1 MSSRDFI
8 HLHVHTD
15 YSILKS
21 ANQIPALAKKLSELE
36 MKACA
41 ITDSG
46 NLYGALS
53 FYYNM
58 KKSGIQPII
67 GYEAFLTL
75 GSRFDKNAAL
85 KAGELPYYS
94 VVLLAENL
102 NGYFNLVSLSS
113 KAFTEGLHHKPRIDF
128 DLLAAHSEGIICLS
142 SGLDGLVNHHLKQNR
157 HKEAFEYAARFKDI
171 FSKSNFFLEIQDHGI
186 ADEKAIR
193 DSLVQLSNK
202 LDLDL
207 VATNDVYYLNADDA
221 QAHEIMLCIGAA
233 KTIQDESRPKL
244 GADQFYLKSAEE
256 MWRIFGAELP
266 HCLSKTVEISE
277 RCNFALPSSED
288 SFNLPLYPIPP
299 QSQCATADEYFEKV
313 VWDGFEK
320 RRRTI
325 LEELQKNGNL
335 KYSID
340 EYKKRIN
347 IEIGIIRRMGF
358 PGYFLIVWDFVRYAK
373 ENDVPVGPGRG
384 SAAGSLVA
392 YCLEITDVDPI
403 QYDLLFERFLNPER
417 VSMPDIDIDFCIRGR
432 ENVIKHVVEQ
442 YGRNS
447 VCQIVTFGTLASR
460 AVIKDVGRAMN
471 MPYSEVEKIAKLIPP
486 PVRGRNVGIA
496 QALEQVEELQNAVD
510 TNAQTREL
518 IELSRRLEGCVRHTS
533 VHAAGVVISPK
544 PLDELIPVA
553 ISAKDELTTQFA
565 MSDLEKTGMLKMD
578 FLALTTL
585 TVISDCLKS
594 IKQSI
599 NKQIEWAQI
608 PLDDRETMKIF
619 GDGRTE
625 AIFQFESPGMQ
636 EICRRLKPKE
646 IEDLAALNA
655 LYRPGPLDGGMVDDF
670 ISRHRGQ
677 KQVRYLVP
685 QMKEILN
692 NTHGIIV
699 YQEQIM
705 QLAQNLAG
713 YTLGEADMMR
723 RAMGKKKR
731 EEMAKHQEKFVNG
744 AVERNIKPEKAEQIF
759 SLMAQFADY
768 GFNKSHSVAYAY
780 LAFQTAYLKAHYP
793 SHFYAAVLSH
803 EAQDTAKIQKYIA
816 ELKTVGIRL
825 LPPDINESNSGFTPV
840 NNAIRFGLSAIKGI
854 GDAAIQ
860 EIIKARREKP
870 FSSFLDFIKRAAHS
884 VNRRVLQSLIY
895 SGAFDSLKPEE
906 ATVNYWRS
914 RLVAE
919 TEVSISHAQMER
931 NSREKGQNALFGASQ
946 ETTIASKDF
955 AILSDKEICFGE
967 KETLG
972 FYLSTH
978 PLSKH
983 DELLKGLK
991 AQSILSITQNA
1002 SVKSVEDNEKFWIAG
1017 IIAESQVRSSKK
1029 GNRFCVFKLED
1040 YTGSV
1045 KCLAWSEAFE
1055 KYSQQIKNDEIILAS
1070 GRLEN
1075 ENETNYSFIVEEI
1088 YKFEEALPARADSL
1102 SVKIPARIKNVEFYE
1117 SLLALLNRNRGKCEV
1132 IFEMPLQSDSNY
1144 LVKLN
1149 AHGSLR
1155 VRGNFNLA
1163 QDLEQLGCTVEW
1175 QIRK

>member
-1 MSSRDFI
+1 MSTKDFV

-41 ITDSG
+41 ITDCG

-58 KKSGIQPII
+58 KKNGIQPII
-67 GYEAFLTL
+67 GFEAHLTL
-75 GSRFDKNAAL
+75 GSRFDRNAAL
-85 KAGELPYYS
+85 KSGELPYYS
-94 VVLLAENL
+94 LVLLAENL
-102 NGYFNLVSLSS
+102 TGYFNLVSLSS
-113 KAFTEGLHHKPRIDF
+113 KAFTQGLHHKPRIDF
-128 DLLAAHSEGIICLS
+128 ELLADYCEGIICLS
-142 SGLDGLVNHHLKQNR
+142 SGLDGLINHFLKQNR
-157 HKEAFEYAARFKDI
+157 VEEAAGYATKFKDV
-171 FSKSNFFLEIQDHGI
+171 FGKNNFFLEIQDHGLS
-186 ADEKAIR
+186 DEKAIR
-193 DSLVQLSNK
+193 QPLVQLSKK

-207 VATNDVYYLNADDA
+207 VATNDIYYLNADDA
-221 QAHEIMLCIGAA
+221 GAHEIMLCIGAA
-233 KTIQDESRPKL
+233 KTIQDESRPKF
-244 GADQFYLKSAEE
+244 DSEQYYLKSADE

-266 HCLSKTVEISE
+266 DCLTKTVEIAE
-277 RCNFALPSSED
+277 RCNFNLPSSED
-288 SFNLPLYPIPP
+288 SFNLPHYPIPAE
-299 QSQCATADEYFEKV
+299 SECATADEYFEKV

-320 RRRTI
+320 RQQTV
-325 LEELQKNGNL
+325 LDKLQRNGNL
-335 KYSID
+335 KYPIE

-347 IEIGIIRRMGF
+347 IEIDIIGRMGF

-432 ENVIKHVVEQ
+432 ENVIRHVVEQ

-447 VCQIVTFGTLASR
+447 VCQIVTFGTMASK
-460 AVIKDVGRAMN
+460 AVIKDVGRAMSV
-471 MPYSEVEKIAKLIPP
+471 PYVEVEKIAKMIPP
-486 PVRGRNVGIA
+486 PVRGRNVSIT
-496 QALEQVEELQNAVD
+496 QALEQVDELKNAIE
-510 TNAQTREL
+510 TNSQTREL
-518 IELSRRLEGCVRHTS
+518 IELARRLEGCVRHTS

-553 ISAKDELTTQFA
+553 LSAKDELTTQFA

-585 TVISDCLKS
+585 TVISDCLKT

-599 NKQIEWAQI
+599 NKQIDWAQI
-608 PLDDRETMKIF
+608 PLNDEETMKIF
-619 GDGRTE
+619 GDGKTE

-677 KQVRYLVP
+677 KQVRYIVP

-705 QLAQNLAG
+705 QLAQTLAG

-731 EEMAKHQEKFVNG
+731 EEMAKHQEKFVSG
-744 AVERNIKPEKAEQIF
+744 AIQRNIKPEKAEQIF

-803 EAQDTAKIQKYIA
+803 EAQDAAKIQKYIA
-816 ELKTVGIRL
+816 ELKTVEIEL

-854 GDAAIQ
+854 GESAIQ
-860 EIIKARREKP
+860 EIVKARKEKP
-870 FSSFLDFIKRAAHS
+870 FSSFLDFVTRASHA
-884 VNRRVLQSLIY
+884 VNRRALQSLIY
-895 SGAFDSLKPEE
+895 SGAFDSLNK
-906 ATVNYWRS
+906 AGDSINFWRS
-914 RLVAE
+914 KLVAE
-919 TEVSISHAQMER
+919 TETSISYAQKER
-931 NSREKGQNALFGASQ
+931 NSLEKGQSALFGSSP
-946 ETTIASKDF
+946 ESTSVGSLDF
-955 AILSDKEICFGE
+955 PILTDKEICTGE

-983 DELLKGLK
+983 DTLLKQLE
-991 AQSILSITQNA
+991 AHSILSLTQNT
-1002 SVKSVEDNEKFWIAG
+1002 SLDPEQKFWIAG
-1017 IIAESQVRSSKK
+1017 IVADSQVRLSKK
-1029 GNRFCVFKLED
+1029 GNRFSIFKLED

-1045 KCLAWSEAFE
+1045 KCLVWSEVFE
-1055 KYSQQIKNDEIILAS
+1055 RCSQHIKNDEIILAS

-1102 SVKIPARIKNVEFYE
+1102 FVKLPDNNKNADFYE
-1117 SLLALLNRNRGKCEV
+1117 NLLALLNRNRGKCEV
-1132 IFEMPLQSDSNY
+1132 NFEMPLNKNSNY

-1155 VRGNFNLA
+1155 IGGNFSLA
-1163 QDLEQLGCTVEW
+1163 KDLEQLGCRVEW